1 MFFQI
6 SPQYLIHGS
15 IFTKCLKNVWTT
27 NIWLYK
33 AIYIYVRSFRRFL
46 KENHVLFYEKHL
58 RRCEESSFEHSIVLP
73 NDDFLEQ
80 EFENFNPD
88 EVGNE
93 VPLGD
98 DNNDEKEE

>member
-1 MFFQI
+1 M
-6 SPQYLIHGS
+6 
-15 IFTKCLKNVWTT
+15 
-27 NIWLYK
+27 
-33 AIYIYVRSFRRFL
+33 

-58 RRCEESSFEHSIVLP
+58 RRCEESGFKHSIVLP

-88 EVGNE
+88 EVVNK

-98 DNNDEKEE
+98 DNNDEKEEQKTLSYEDFNHSLVVTKFLLDLKEKIQPAVENIANDLR